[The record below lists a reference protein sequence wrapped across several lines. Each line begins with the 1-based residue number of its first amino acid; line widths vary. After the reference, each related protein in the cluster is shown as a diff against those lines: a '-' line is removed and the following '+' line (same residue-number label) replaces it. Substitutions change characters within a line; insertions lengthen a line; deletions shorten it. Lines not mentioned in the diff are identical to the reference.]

1 VSPATFIALEGLD
14 GTGKSTI
21 AAALALR
28 LGAELLRT
36 PPAVLAPVRP
46 LIDGAFESSPTAR
59 QLFYAATVAEAS
71 DRARRTLA
79 AGRSVVIDRYWFSTV
94 AYARVREGS
103 LDLSVVEP
111 HLLRPDLTVFL
122 QLEEPLRHRRVR
134 TRGATAA
141 DERSL
146 VTGEALARC
155 YDELLVTPFAGRV
168 LRINTGALSVEAT
181 VQRVREALSP
191 ERRPVWA

>member
-14 GTGKSTI
+14 GTGKSTV
-21 AAALALR
+21 AAALARR

-36 PPAVLAPVRP
+36 PPAALAPVRP
-46 LIDGAFESSPTAR
+46 LIDEAFESSPTAR

-71 DRARRTLA
+71 DRARRTLDT
-79 AGRSVVIDRYWFSTV
+79 GRSVVIDRYWFSTV

-111 HLLRPDLTVFL
+111 RLLRPHLTVFL
-122 QLEEPLRHRRVR
+122 ELEEPLRHRRVR

-155 YDELLVTPFAGRV
+155 YDELLATPFAGRV
-168 LRINTGALSVEAT
+168 LRIDTGARSVEAT
-181 VQRVREALSP
+181 VQLVREALSP
-191 ERRPVWA
+191 GRRPVWA